1 MAKPRTKQ
9 LSRCRIRGRMMQS
22 AFQISLSSPLELTPD
37 NILSTISINI
47 KINTFKIL
55 EASNHFLIF
64 FKVLSKKNL
73 EVKLKQKKKIHT
85 PN

>member
-1 MAKPRTKQ
+1 
-9 LSRCRIRGRMMQS
+9 MQS

-55 EASNHFLIF
+55 EASNHFFIY

-73 EVKLKQKKKIHT
+73 ELKLKQKKKIHT